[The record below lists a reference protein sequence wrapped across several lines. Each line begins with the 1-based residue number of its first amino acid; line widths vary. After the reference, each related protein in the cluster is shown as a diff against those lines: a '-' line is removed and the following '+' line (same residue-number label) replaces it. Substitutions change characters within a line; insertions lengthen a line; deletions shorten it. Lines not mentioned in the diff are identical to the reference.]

1 MKVTLNWLKQY
12 VNFDWSPEQLTERLT
27 MLGLEVEGVHK
38 TGGEFDG
45 IVVAQILSRDPVSGS
60 DKLSVCKVADGK
72 GERVIICGAQNH
84 KPGDKVPLILPGASL
99 PLKPGDKEPFV
110 IKERKVFG
118 ITSHGMMCSH
128 QELGIDPE
136 KIGLKREE
144 GLLILP
150 PDAKVGQPFAEYL
163 GRTGGDVVF
172 DLEIT
177 PNRPDWNSVIGIAR
191 EIAAV
196 TGNKLKIPQISEGR
210 VTRVPISSEQSGT
223 RIARPSENV
232 SDSVSVRLDDPDLCP
247 RYTARIVKG
256 VKIGPSPDWLRS
268 TLEKVGIRSINNV
281 VDVTNYVMLEI
292 GQPLHA
298 FDYHLIAKQRAAGV
312 PPADQAE
319 TGNSGKMPESR
330 CKPTIVV
337 RRAKAGEEFITLDGQ
352 KHKLTTENLLI
363 ADEQKGIALAGVMG
377 GQNSEIKDNTADVLV
392 ESAYFSPTNIRRTSK
407 TLGLRTDASYRFER
421 GADIDINDWAG
432 ARCAQLILETAGGQL
447 AEGVV
452 DAYPKPAEPKQITLR
467 HHKVNELLGIQL
479 RPEEIG
485 FYLGQLGLKTVGR
498 KARPIGADTTP
509 EPVTFQIPTFRVDLK
524 REVDLIEEIARL
536 HGIEKIPATSPRG
549 AIGANVFDSVHD
561 EIAEARR
568 ILSGLGLNEAQGQ
581 TLVSSVQCRVS
592 TLRSNAT
599 EDGSSA
605 EAVALANPL
614 SSDMDVLR
622 PSLLPGLIHSLRHNV
637 SRKNYDVALFEIGRV
652 FQRAAGVSPA
662 EQNKKQSCQQDAGST
677 FKEERRVAIALTGQR
692 ALPFWSGGERDAKFD
707 ACDLKGVL
715 EEFFDQF
722 GLRGMTFAR
731 QAENTSL
738 FLESATIQLGKQT
751 LGEFGQLS
759 PLLAKKYDLRDAA
772 LLAELNLDLLLARR
786 NPAKSFKPLPQFPS
800 IRRDVAM
807 IVPEATT
814 HDAVLQVVKQTKPAN
829 LEAVELFD
837 VFRGK
842 NVPEGQKSVAYAFT
856 YRSPEK
862 TLTDTE
868 ASTAHTKIVEAF
880 KTQLKAVV
888 RE

>member
-1 MKVTLNWLKQY
+1 MKVTFNWLKQY
-12 VNFDWSPEQLTERLT
+12 VDFDWSPEELTERLT
-27 MLGLEVEGVHK
+27 MLGLEAEGVHK
-38 TGGEFDG
+38 IGGEFEG
-45 IVVAQILSRDPVSGS
+45 IVVAQILTRDPVPGS
-60 DKLSVCKVADGK
+60 DKLSVCKVNDGK

-84 KPGDKVPLILPGASL
+84 KPGDKVPLILPNFAL

-118 ITSHGMMCSH
+118 ITSHGMMCSP
-128 QELGIDPE
+128 QELGLPDQVDGI
-136 KIGLKREE
+136 
-144 GLLILP
+144 LILP
-150 PDAKVGQPFAEYL
+150 ADAPVGKPFAEYL
-163 GRTGGDVVF
+163 GRSGGDVVY

-196 TGNKLKIPQISEGR
+196 TGNKLK
-210 VTRVPISSEQSGT
+210 VPDVGVAQPSRLAGAGGT
-223 RIARPSENV
+223 PALRCGELV
-232 SDSVSVRLDDPDLCP
+232 SIRLDDPNLCP
-247 RYTARIVKG
+247 RYTARAVKG

-298 FDYHLIAKQRAAGV
+298 FDYHLIAKGRDG
-312 PPADQAE
+312 
-319 TGNSGKMPESR
+319 
-330 CKPTIVV
+330 KPTIVV

-352 KHKLTTENLLI
+352 KHQLTAENLLI
-363 ADEQKGIALAGVMG
+363 ADEEKGIALAGVMG
-377 GQNSEIKDNTADVLV
+377 GQNSEIKDNTADVLI

-407 TLGLRTDASYRFER
+407 ALGLRTDASYRFER
-421 GADIDINDWAG
+421 GADIDINDWAS

-452 DAYPKPAEPKQITLR
+452 DAYPKPVEPKQITLR
-467 HHKVNELLGIQL
+467 HHKVNELLGIAL
-479 RPEEIG
+479 KPEECE
-485 FYLGQLGLKTVGR
+485 FYLGQLGLKAVGR
-498 KARPIGADTTP
+498 KARPVGAGAAP

-536 HGIEKIPATSPRG
+536 HGVDKIPATPPRG
-549 AIGANVFDSVHD
+549 AIGANAFDSVHD

-568 ILSGLGLNEAQGQ
+568 ILTGLGLNEAQGQ
-581 TLVSSVQCRVS
+581 TLVSSDECQVTSDEV
-592 TLRSNAT
+592 
-599 EDGSSA
+599 
-605 EAVALANPL
+605 VALANPL

-637 SRKNYDVALFEIGRV
+637 SHKNYDVALFEIGRV
-652 FQRAAGVSPA
+652 FRSADGHVREKSKLPEQADKAVRAPI
-662 EQNKKQSCQQDAGST
+662 
-677 FKEERRVAIALTGQR
+677 EERRVAIALTGQR
-692 ALPFWSGGERDAKFD
+692 QPLFWSGEDRDAKFD
-707 ACDLKGVL
+707 AYDLKGLL
-715 EEFFDQF
+715 EEFLGQF
-722 GLRGMTFAR
+722 GLRGMTFNR
-731 QAENTSL
+731 RAEGTAL
-738 FLESATIQLGKQT
+738 FIESATIQLGKQT

-759 PLLAKKYDLRDAA
+759 PVLAKKYDLRDAVF
-772 LLAELNLDLLLARR
+772 LAELNLDQLLVRR
-786 NPAKSFKPLPQFPS
+786 NPAKSFKPLPQFPA

-814 HDAVLQVVKQTKPAN
+814 HEAVLQVVKQTKPAN

-842 NVPEGQKSVAYAFT
+842 NVPEGQKSLAYAFT
-856 YRSPEK
+856 YRATDK
-862 TLTDTE
+862 TLTDAE
-868 ASTAHTKIVEAF
+868 ANAAHTKVVEAF
-880 KTQLKAVV
+880 KVQLKATV

>member
-1 MKVTLNWLKQY
+1 MKLTLNWLKQY
-12 VNFDWSPEQLTERLT
+12 VDFDWSPEQLAERLT

-45 IVVAQILSRDPVSGS
+45 IVVAQILTRDPVPGS
-60 DKLSVCKVADGK
+60 DKLSVCKVNDGK
-72 GERVIICGAQNH
+72 SERVIICGAQNH
-84 KPGDKVPLILPGASL
+84 KPGDKVPLILPNFAL
-99 PLKPGDKEPFV
+99 PLKPGDKEPFI

-118 ITSHGMMCSH
+118 ITNHGMMCSP
-128 QELGIDPE
+128 QELGLPDQVD
-136 KIGLKREE
+136 

-150 PDAKVGQPFAEYL
+150 ANAKIGQPFAEYL

-177 PNRPDWNSVIGIAR
+177 PNRSDWNSVIGIAR

-196 TGNKLKIPQISEGR
+196 TGNKLKMPDVSEGGAPR
-210 VTRVPISSEQSGT
+210 RPDSEANLGARGT
-223 RIARPSENV
+223 RPSEKTAEL
-232 SDSVSVRLDDPDLCP
+232 VSVRLDDPDLCP
-247 RYTARIVKG
+247 RYTARVVKG

-268 TLEKVGIRSINNV
+268 MLEKVGVRSINNV

-298 FDYHLIAKQRAAGV
+298 FDYHLISRSRRRESAQTS
-312 PPADQAE
+312 D
-319 TGNSGKMPESR
+319 GKNAPSDDGGY
-330 CKPTIVV
+330 KPTIVV

-352 KHKLTTENLLI
+352 KHKLGTENLLI

-377 GQNSEIKDNTADVLV
+377 GQNSEIKDNTADVLI

-452 DAYPKPAEPKQITLR
+452 DAYPNPVKPKEITLR
-467 HHKVNELLGIQL
+467 HHKVNELLGIEL
-479 RPEEIG
+479 RSEEIE
-485 FYLGQLGLKTVGR
+485 FYLGQLGLKTASHKVRPVG
-498 KARPIGADTTP
+498 ANAAP

-536 HGIEKIPATSPRG
+536 HGVDKIPSTPPRG
-549 AIGANVFDSVHD
+549 AIGTNAFDATHD
-561 EIAEARR
+561 VLAEARR

-581 TLVSSVQCRVS
+581 TLISKSEVRNEKVEES
-592 TLRSNAT
+592 
-599 EDGSSA
+599 
-605 EAVALANPL
+605 VALANPL

-622 PSLLPGLIHSLRHNV
+622 PSLLPGLIHSLRHNL
-637 SRKNYDVALFEIGRV
+637 SRKNYDVALFEVGRV
-652 FQRAAGVSPA
+652 FKV
-662 EQNKKQSCQQDAGST
+662 KQAGSPSYI
-677 FKEERRVAIALTGQR
+677 EERRVAIALTGQR
-692 ALPFWSGGERDAKFD
+692 ALPFWSGSERDAKFD

-715 EEFFDQF
+715 EEFFEQF

-731 QAENTSL
+731 QAESTAL
-738 FLESATIQLGKQT
+738 FLESAVILQGKNQV
-751 LGEFGQLS
+751 GEFGQLS
-759 PLLAKKYDLRDAA
+759 PVLAKKYDLRDAV

-786 NPAKSFKPLPQFPS
+786 NPAKSFKPLPAFPA

-842 NVPEGQKSVAYAFT
+842 NVPEGQKSLAYAFT
-856 YRSPEK
+856 YRAADK
-862 TLTDTE
+862 TLTDAE
-868 ASTAHTKIVEAF
+868 ANAAHTKIVEAF
-880 KTQLKAVV
+880 KTQLQATV

>member
-12 VNFDWSPEQLTERLT
+12 VDFDWSPEQLAERLT

-38 TGGEFDG
+38 TGGEFEG
-45 IVVAQILSRDPVSGS
+45 IVVAQILTRDPVPGS
-60 DKLSVCKVADGK
+60 DKLSVCKVNDGK

-84 KPGDKVPLILPGASL
+84 KPGDKVPLILPNFAL

-118 ITSHGMMCSH
+118 ITSHGMMCSP
-128 QELGIDPE
+128 QELGLPE
-136 KIGLKREE
+136 QIE

-177 PNRPDWNSVIGIAR
+177 PNRSDWNSVIGIAR

-196 TGNKLKIPQISEGR
+196 TGNKLKLPDVGGASVPTSRGEGA
-210 VTRVPISSEQSGT
+210 
-223 RIARPSENV
+223 ARQEPRPTAA
-232 SDSVSVRLDDPDLCP
+232 DLVSVRLNDPDLCP
-247 RYTARIVKG
+247 RYTARVVKG
-256 VKIGPSPDWLRS
+256 VKIGPSPDWLRT

-281 VDVTNYVMLEI
+281 VDVTNFVMLEI

-298 FDYHLIAKQRAAGV
+298 FDYHLIAKSNVG
-312 PPADQAE
+312 QASSLSQ
-319 TGNSGKMPESR
+319 TSKGKDGDR
-330 CKPTIVV
+330 QDARPTIVV
-337 RRAKAGEEFITLDGQ
+337 RRAKTGEEFITLDGQ
-352 KHKLTTENLLI
+352 KHQLTTANLLI

-377 GQNSEIKDNTADVLV
+377 GQNSEIKDNTVDVLI

-421 GADIDINDWAG
+421 GADIDINDWAS

-447 AEGVV
+447 AEGLV
-452 DAYPKPAEPKQITLR
+452 DAYPKPVEPKQITLR
-467 HHKVNELLGIQL
+467 HHKVNELLGIEL
-479 RPEEIG
+479 RPEEIE
-485 FYLGQLGLKTVGR
+485 FYLGQLGLKTTGR
-498 KARPIGADTTP
+498 KVRPVGANTAP

-524 REVDLIEEIARL
+524 REVDLIEEVARL
-536 HGIEKIPATSPRG
+536 HGVDKIPSTPPRG
-549 AIGANVFDSVHD
+549 AMGANAFDATHD
-561 EIAEARR
+561 VLAEARR

-581 TLVSSVQCRVS
+581 TLIGNAECRMP
-592 TLRSNAT
+592 NAELVT
-599 EDGSSA
+599 
-605 EAVALANPL
+605 LANPL

-637 SRKNYDVALFEIGRV
+637 SRKNYDVALFEVGRV
-652 FQRAAGVSPA
+652 FNVAQASSPVKT
-662 EQNKKQSCQQDAGST
+662 QTGGLCH
-677 FKEERRVAIALTGQR
+677 KEERRVAIALTGQR
-692 ALPFWSGGERDAKFD
+692 ALPFWSGTERDAKFD
-707 ACDLKGVL
+707 ACDLKGLL
-715 EEFFDQF
+715 EEFFEQF
-722 GLRGMTFAR
+722 GLRGMTFTR
-731 QAENTSL
+731 QAESTSL
-738 FLESATIQLGKQT
+738 FLESAVILQGKNQV
-751 LGEFGQLS
+751 GEFGQLL
-759 PLLAKKYDLRDAA
+759 PALAKKYDLRDAV

-786 NPAKSFKPLPQFPS
+786 NPAKSFKPLPAFPA

-842 NVPEGQKSVAYAFT
+842 NVPEGQKSLAYAFT
-856 YRSPEK
+856 YRAADK
-862 TLTDTE
+862 TLTDAE
-868 ASTAHTKIVEAF
+868 ANAAHTKIVEAF

>member
-12 VNFDWSPEQLTERLT
+12 VDFNWSPEQLAERLT
-27 MLGLEVEGVHK
+27 LLGLEVEGVHK

-45 IVVAQILSRDPVSGS
+45 IVVAQILTRDSVPGS
-60 DKLSVCKVADGK
+60 DKLSVCKVNDGK
-72 GERVIICGAQNH
+72 GERTIICGAQNH
-84 KPGDKVPLILPGASL
+84 KPGDKVPLILPNFAL
-99 PLKPGDKEPFV
+99 PLKPGEKEPFV

-118 ITSHGMMCSH
+118 ILSHGMMCSP
-128 QELGIDPE
+128 QELGLPDQVD
-136 KIGLKREE
+136 

-150 PDAKVGQPFAEYL
+150 ADAKVGQPFAEYL

-196 TGNKLKIPQISEGR
+196 TGNKLKMPDVGGASVPASRGEGA
-210 VTRVPISSEQSGT
+210 
-223 RIARPSENV
+223 ARQKPRPTAA
-232 SDSVSVRLDDPDLCP
+232 DLVSVRLDDPDLCP
-247 RYTARIVKG
+247 RYTARVVKG
-256 VKIGPSPDWLRS
+256 VKIGPSPDWLRL

-298 FDYHLIAKQRAAGV
+298 FDYHLISRSRRRESAQTQTSDGKNAPSDDGGYK
-312 PPADQAE
+312 PA
-319 TGNSGKMPESR
+319 
-330 CKPTIVV
+330 IVV
-337 RRAKAGEEFITLDGQ
+337 RRAKEGEKFKTLDNVERR
-352 KHKLTTENLLI
+352 LTNEMLLI
-363 ADEQKGIALAGVMG
+363 ADEEKGIALAGVMG
-377 GQNSEIKDNTADVLV
+377 GQNSEIKDNTADVLI

-421 GADIDINDWAG
+421 GADIDINDWAS

-452 DAYPKPAEPKQITLR
+452 DAYPKPVEPKQIALR
-467 HHKVNELLGIQL
+467 HYKVNELLGIEL
-479 RPEEIG
+479 RPEEIE
-485 FYLGQLGLKTVGR
+485 FYLGQLGLKTTGR
-498 KARPIGADTTP
+498 KARPIGANAAP

-549 AIGANVFDSVHD
+549 AIGTNAFDATHD
-561 EIAEARR
+561 VLAEARR

-581 TLVSSVQCRVS
+581 TLIANAECRMQ
-592 TLRSNAT
+592 NA
-599 EDGSSA
+599 EL
-605 EAVALANPL
+605 VVLANPL

-637 SRKNYDVALFEIGRV
+637 SHKNYDVALFEVGRV
-652 FQRAAGVSPA
+652 FQRAAGVPPA

-707 ACDLKGVL
+707 TCDLKGVL

-722 GLRGMTFAR
+722 GLRGMTFSR
-731 QAENTSL
+731 RPDSSGL
-738 FLESATIQLGKQT
+738 FLESATIQLGKNQI
-751 LGEFGQLS
+751 GEFGQLL
-759 PLLAKKYDLRDAA
+759 PALAKKYDLRDAA

-814 HDAVLQVVKQTKPAN
+814 HDAVLQIVKQTKPAN

-842 NVPEGQKSVAYAFT
+842 HVPEGQKSLAYAFT
-856 YRSPEK
+856 YRAADK
-862 TLTDTE
+862 TLTDAE
-868 ASTAHTKIVEAF
+868 VNAAHTKVVDAL
-880 KTQLKAVV
+880 KAQLKANV